1 MNVQDPA
8 PDGMRNLSA
17 APAGSSDDALPI
29 YEVARQLGIA
39 QHVLRTWENRFPQ
52 LQPIRGPS
60 GRRLY
65 RPDDVAL
72 LRRISDMLYVRHLS
86 LGEVQRILT
95 GPDVAGDDALH
106 VAASPVASTPEPE
119 GRAVV
124 EITDV
129 RIEEVTIVEEVA
141 SDEAAPTSGDASA
154 EEGLIVPAGPEA
166 MADAPLMED
175 GKGGFDAA
183 ASRESP
189 ESDDPPVDAAQPHD
203 CAPETPMD
211 VAGSADAPVP
221 QPEMAARASTQEDIS
236 AQDASATV
244 PVAQAEEDEAPLEQL
259 VMLELERL
267 RAENTAL
274 RENLRGILV
283 ELQALREMVPV

>member
-17 APAGSSDDALPI
+17 ASAESSDDALPI

-65 RPDDVAL
+65 RPEDVAL

-95 GPDVAGDDALH
+95 GPDEARDDTLH
-106 VAASPVASTPEPE
+106 VVAPPAASAPMPEAGP
-119 GRAVV
+119 VV

-129 RIEEVTIVEEVA
+129 RIEEVTIVEEVQQ
-141 SDEAAPTSGDASA
+141 DEAAPVSGDAPA
-154 EEGLIVPAGPEA
+154 EEDQAVPAEPEA
-166 MADAPLMED
+166 MADAPLMGDGED
-175 GKGGFDAA
+175 GDAA
-183 ASRESP
+183 AALRESQEP
-189 ESDDPPVDAAQPHD
+189 DVSPVGVAQPHD
-203 CAPETPMD
+203 CAPD
-211 VAGSADAPVP
+211 AAGPGDPPAP
-221 QPEMAARASTQEDIS
+221 QPEETAEASTQEDIS
-236 AQDASATV
+236 AQDTSVNT
-244 PVAQAEEDEAPLEQL
+244 PIAESGEDEDEAPLEQL

-267 RAENTAL
+267 RAENTIL

>member
-1 MNVQDPA
+1 
-8 PDGMRNLSA
+8 MRNLSA
-17 APAGSSDDALPI
+17 ASAESSDDALPI

-65 RPDDVAL
+65 RPEDVAL

-95 GPDVAGDDALH
+95 GPDEARDDTLH
-106 VAASPVASTPEPE
+106 VAAPPAASAPMPEAGP
-119 GRAVV
+119 VV

-129 RIEEVTIVEEVA
+129 RIEEVTIVEEVQQ
-141 SDEAAPTSGDASA
+141 DEAAPVSGDASA
-154 EEGLIVPAGPEA
+154 EEDQAVPAEPEA
-166 MADAPLMED
+166 MADAPLMGDGED
-175 GKGGFDAA
+175 GDAA
-183 ASRESP
+183 AALRESQEP
-189 ESDDPPVDAAQPHD
+189 DAPPVGVAQSHD
-203 CAPETPMD
+203 CAP
-211 VAGSADAPVP
+211 DA
-221 QPEMAARASTQEDIS
+221 QPEGVAEASTQEDIS
-236 AQDASATV
+236 AQDASVNT
-244 PVAQAEEDEAPLEQL
+244 PIAESGEDEDEAPLEQL

-267 RAENTAL
+267 RAENTIL

>member
-1 MNVQDPA
+1 
-8 PDGMRNLSA
+8 MRNLSA

-106 VAASPVASTPEPE
+106 VAASPVASTPVPE

-154 EEGLIVPAGPEA
+154 EEGPVVPAGPEA

-175 GKGGFDAA
+175 GKDGYDAA

-189 ESDDPPVDAAQPHD
+189 ESDVPPVGAAQPHD
-203 CAPETPMD
+203 CGPEMPMD
-211 VAGSADAPVP
+211 AAGSADAPVP
-221 QPEMAARASTQEDIS
+221 QPETAARASTQEDIS

-244 PVAQAEEDEAPLEQL
+244 PVAQAEAEEAEEDEAPLEQL